1 MCLRDDRL
9 YADYVGD
16 LIFSLFGYRPS
27 IIEYP
32 KYSVIRIIVTG
43 VLFVKMMEDLG
54 LKVGDKVRHQVG
66 IPEWIKFKENYF
78 RACIRG
84 LFDTDGGT
92 FFHKHC
98 TRGYHYRHFRLTFT
112 SASRCLLDDF
122 RNCLGVD
129 EILIHGKK
137 DCLFLYKGDDIGKFF
152 EIYGPRNLKHKDR
165 YEEYLSKP
173 SRLS

>member
-1 MCLRDDRL
+1 MPDISVAFGKFCTGSVYFLRIVETFL
-9 YADYVGD
+9 TSSTFTS
-16 LIFSLFGYRPS
+16 IFFSSTGFSSLMISFS
-27 IIEYP
+27 
-32 KYSVIRIIVTG
+32 T
-43 VLFVKMMEDLG
+43 
-54 LKVGDKVRHQVG
+54 
-66 IPEWIKFKENYF
+66 
-78 RACIRG
+78 
-84 LFDTDGGT
+84 T
-92 FFHKHC
+92 FFSSIFFFSFFF
-98 TRGYHYRHFRLTFT
+98 TSITSSETLPVTLPFLRFFRVFLTFT